1 MKQKVT
7 YTLLGEGYAEYAFL
21 EIYLKKMFDKYK
33 PDTQLVSSRL
43 MVAKGGISNS
53 SRVLAN
59 LSKHCQTSFIS
70 RNDVQLFI
78 AGIDLDTTDFEDDLP
93 KHKARIKEMTDKLGK
108 LHGHFQ
114 DKIILFVPIQ
124 AVDCWILYQ
133 NYRLKNEIK
142 SANNSLESVS
152 KADTK
157 KRLYG
162 KDINQTKIERISEE
176 VAEKADFEELAK
188 QSKSFKLFH
197 EQLKK
202 FIENYQ

>member
-1 MKQKVT
+1 MSKKLT

-21 EIYLKKMFDKYK
+21 EIYLRKMFDKYK

-78 AGIDLDTTDFEDDLP
+78 GGIDLDTTDFEDNLP
-93 KHKARIKEMTDKLGK
+93 IYKARIKKMTDKLGE
-108 LHGHFQ
+108 LHRLFQ

-124 AVDCWILYQ
+124 AIDYWISYQ
-133 NYRLKNEIK
+133 HYHLENNLKPT
-142 SANNSLESVS
+142 NNSLESFS
-152 KADTK
+152 KNDTK
-157 KRLYG
+157 KKLYG
-162 KDINQTKIERISEE
+162 NNINQTKIERIAKE
-176 VAEKADFEELAK
+176 VATKADFEELAK

-197 EQLKK
+197 EQLRK
-202 FIENYQ
+202 FIENY

>member
-21 EIYLKKMFDKYK
+21 EIYLKKMFDRYK

-93 KHKARIKEMTDKLGK
+93 KHKARIKEMT
-108 LHGHFQ
+108 H
-114 DKIILFVPIQ
+114 
-124 AVDCWILYQ
+124 
-133 NYRLKNEIK
+133 
-142 SANNSLESVS
+142 
-152 KADTK
+152 
-157 KRLYG
+157 
-162 KDINQTKIERISEE
+162 
-176 VAEKADFEELAK
+176 
-188 QSKSFKLFH
+188 
-197 EQLKK
+197 
-202 FIENYQ
+202 